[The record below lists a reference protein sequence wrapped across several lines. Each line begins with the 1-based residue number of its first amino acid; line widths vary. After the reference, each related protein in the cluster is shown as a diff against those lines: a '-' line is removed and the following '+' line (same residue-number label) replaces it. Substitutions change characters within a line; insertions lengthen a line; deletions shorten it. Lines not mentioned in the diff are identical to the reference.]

1 MTEPSEAAW
10 LRFGAL
16 ALAAEER
23 LLAKRQEAA
32 HEPARP
38 HAHRPLAA

>member
-1 MTEPSEAAW
+1 MAEPSEAAW

-23 LLAKRQEAA
+23 LIAQRQEAA
-32 HEPARP
+32 LEPARP
-38 HAHRPLAA
+38 IHRPIAA